1 MSKGEFE
8 RIADYFAPL
17 AANFGGAYGL
27 TDDAA
32 TIAPGTGRTLVVTT
46 DTIVERVHFIGD
58 ETADLIARKLL
69 RVSLSDVAA
78 MGAVPRAYTI
88 NIALRRDLSDKWLE
102 RFVAGLR
109 QDQEEYNIHLIGGD
123 SVSTSGPIVLT
134 ATIFGEVQESWALR
148 RSGARPGDGVFVS
161 GTLGDGALGLRAA
174 QGDLCEAKRDTVAA
188 LVDRYRLP
196 RPRTALGLSLTG
208 IATAAADISDGL
220 IADLGHIAAASAVGA
235 RIEIERLPLSD
246 EARQIVMDCRELLS
260 MAATGGD
267 DYELVFTAPEEKI
280 ATLLENWTGV
290 SVTQIGTITAESS
303 VKAVDTHGEM
313 VSFLR
318 AGFRHA

>member
-17 AANFGGAYGL
+17 AAKFGGAYGL

-32 TIAPGTGRTLVVTT
+32 TIAPGPGSTLVVTT
-46 DTIVERVHFIGD
+46 DTIVESVHFVGD

-78 MGAVPRAYTI
+78 MGAVARAYTL
-88 NIALRRDLSDKWLE
+88 NIALRRDLSDTWLE

-134 ATIFGEVQESWALR
+134 ATMFGEVEEGRALR

-161 GTLGDGALGLRAA
+161 GTLGDGLLGLRAA
-174 QGDLCEAKRDTVAA
+174 KGDLSEARQDTVAA
-188 LVDRYRLP
+188 LADRYRLP
-196 RPRTALGLSLTG
+196 RPRTALGPSLAG

-220 IADLGHIAAASAVGA
+220 IADLGHIAEASAVGA
-235 RIEIERLPLSD
+235 WIEFERLPLSD
-246 EARQIVMDCRELLS
+246 EARQIVMDRRELLS
-260 MAATGGD
+260 MAATAGD
-267 DYELVFTAPEEKI
+267 DYELVFTVPKEKI
-280 ATLLENWTGV
+280 ATLLENWSGV
-290 SVTQIGTITAESS
+290 SVTRIGTITANSS
-303 VKAVDTHGEM
+303 VRAVDLHGET
-313 VSFLR
+313 VSFPR
-318 AGFRHA
+318 TGFRHA

>member
-78 MGAVPRAYTI
+78 MGAVPRAYTL

-109 QDQEEYNIHLIGGD
+109 QDQKEYNIHLIGGD

-134 ATIFGEVQESWALR
+134 TTMFGEVEESRALR

-174 QGDLCEAKRDTVAA
+174 QGDLCEAKQDAVAA
-188 LVDRYRLP
+188 LADRYRLP
-196 RPRTALGLSLTG
+196 RPRTALGQSLAG
-208 IATAAADISDGL
+208 IATASADVSDGL
-220 IADLGHIAAASAVGA
+220 IADLGHIAEASAVGA

-246 EARQIVMDCRELLS
+246 EAREIVMDCRELLS

-267 DYELVFTAPEEKI
+267 DYELVFTAPDKKI
-280 ATLLENWTGV
+280 ATFLENWSGV
-290 SVTQIGTITAESS
+290 SVTRIGTITTETS
-303 VKAVDTHGEM
+303 VRAVYTHGVT
-313 VSFLR
+313 VSFVR